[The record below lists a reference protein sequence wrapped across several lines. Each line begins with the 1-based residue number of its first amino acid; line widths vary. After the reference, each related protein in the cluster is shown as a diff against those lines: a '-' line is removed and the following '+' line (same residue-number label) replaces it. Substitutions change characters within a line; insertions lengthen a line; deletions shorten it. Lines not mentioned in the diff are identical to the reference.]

1 MRGRNLS
8 EFGLA
13 VSRSKLDVS
22 LKVVENDWVGP
33 DSDKGKT
40 SWTLGWQR
48 RVVVADVAT
57 FLYTGTSFVLCL

>member
-1 MRGRNLS
+1 MC
-8 EFGLA
+8 EFGPE
-13 VSRSKLDVS
+13 VSRSKLNVS
-22 LKVVENDWVGP
+22 LKVVENDWVRP

-57 FLYTGTSFVLCL
+57 FFYTGASFVLCL